1 VFTLYVKFLGRVRL
15 NLTLQRALHR
25 SARFHI
31 NQTVSGE
38 LSIFQ
43 FHISV
48 GKSIALSSPNA
59 HKALKGL
66 QSFFLRF
73 FRRPPPRNDVLLR
86 KKRSGLKVK
95 VQSSTQQSL
104 LPLVDGRS
112 GGGGVLETIFF
123 PSPPETGEIGRST
136 NCKNV
141 EDRKR
146 HRPVWRCAHTPPCA
160 VIITPERSNMLPSG
174 IERNIPST
182 PSFRAHKSMNE
193 T

>member
-1 VFTLYVKFLGRVRL
+1 VKFICLDTRLSCICISFKKNRIIIFSSNFKTVFKFCGRAARKMFSGLYVKFLGRVRL

-112 GGGGVLETIFF
+112 GRGRRPGNDFF
-123 PSPPETGEIGRST
+123 PFATGNR
-136 NCKNV
+136 
-141 EDRKR
+141 
-146 HRPVWRCAHTPPCA
+146 
-160 VIITPERSNMLPSG
+160 
-174 IERNIPST
+174 RNWT
-182 PSFRAHKSMNE
+182 VNKL
-193 T
+193 